1 MSSSQRFSNSAT
13 PRQSLNIQRGKAAVK
28 AVGSFVPQLTRKA
41 FEKFGFSA
49 ATLIMDWPAIVGG
62 DIAYFTQPERLKWPR
77 LAGDSNA
84 EGTQE
89 PRGRQAVALAQW
101 REEPAPGRRS
111 SGTHGTCPRRVR
123 TTSSATAS
131 TLSGNGRPGS
141 SMSS

>member
-77 LAGDSNA
+77 IADEADA
-84 EGTQE
+84 EGTVSQKT
-89 PRGRQAVALAQW
+89 RAGATLVLRVDDARALDVQYK
-101 REEPAPGRRS
+101 S
-111 SGTHGTCPRRVR
+111 KQI
-123 TTSSATAS
+123 
-131 TLSGNGRPGS
+131 
-141 SMSS
+141 M